1 MCARK
6 VGDVLSART
15 GRPPSENPKSERL
28 HIRVTPGEK
37 AEIQKFCREF
47 KITMLELIRKGMEAM
62 KK

>member
-1 MCARK
+1 M
-6 VGDVLSART
+6 STRT

-28 HIRVTPGEK
+28 HIRVTPDEK
-37 AEIQKFCREF
+37 AEIQGFCREF